1 MSPSYG
7 KVFSVNLGPSE
18 RMVVIADY
26 EVLKEAFNNHVLAS
40 RPQMVLWFNEYFRY
54 GNGYDS
60 RGLLFSVASTY
71 TGGNY
76 IFTILLR
83 D

>member
-1 MSPSYG
+1 MIFSINEQNDVIFSRYG

-26 EVLKEAFNNHVLAS
+26 EVLKEAFNSHVLTS
-40 RPQMVLWFNEYFRY
+40 RPQMVLWFNEYFRF

-60 RGLLFSVASTY
+60 RGLIFSVASD
-71 TGGNY
+71 
-76 IFTILLR
+76 F
-83 D
+83 